1 VQIREMERKNI
12 EFQEKLRKEA
22 DAAKREAERV
32 RKQEM
37 AEKNRNRDERL
48 KRE

>member
-1 VQIREMERKNI
+1 M

-22 DAAKREAERV
+22 DAAKREVERI

-37 AEKNRNRDERL
+37 AEKNRNRDERI